1 MKTINK
7 ETEFHIPK
15 LNALFQKPQ
24 LFKLKIKHLEF
35 PSKSKTLSNFNTTN
49 INFQNDKNAKN
60 YEFKKNNFCQKRA
73 NTEFFKSIPDYTRD
87 FQNDKKAK
95 NYEFKKYNF
104 CQKRANTEFFKS
116 IPDYTRTM
124 FPYKELSKKNSDIY
138 KYDDNNFNFNN
149 PTLNSDLK
157 RYTNNSIN
165 FRIFNELNKPY
176 HPYFVDKLQKSL
188 LFKIKKRKEK
198 EKEKRII
205 PLNSIK
211 FLLNDSSKNNLYNIT
226 TRNRYLFNENNNINK
241 TNDLF
246 RKEKLKIFLG
256 LKQIKPLKLVIK
268 SKIKDLELE
277 DYVDINYFDDYK
289 LNTKIRNA
297 LINDINTDYT
307 NYNLYLDFIKKM
319 PQKINHFQDIY
330 IIPHIRN
337 GLSLHESFIDIDILN
352 DKLSNRNYLSKH
364 ISLSMNRI
372 IIIEEMLKL
381 KELAKK
387 EKRSGKEYKFR
398 KKWENPYYNEI
409 KKTKYEKKFANFD
422 LTDYF
427 GKCRQYKF
435 IRVADKKLK
444 DYIFSKY
451 S

>member
-7 ETEFHIPK
+7 ETEAHIPK
-15 LNALFQKPQ
+15 TKILFQQSQ
-24 LFKLKIKHLEF
+24 LYKLKIKHLKLY
-35 PSKSKTLSNFNTTN
+35 SKSKTLYNFNNSN
-49 INFQNDKNAKN
+49 INFKN
-60 YEFKKNNFCQKRA
+60 YLKTKKYELKKNNFCKKRA
-73 NTEFFKSIPDYTRD
+73 NTEFFKSIP
-87 FQNDKKAK
+87 N
-95 NYEFKKYNF
+95 
-104 CQKRANTEFFKS
+104 
-116 IPDYTRTM
+116 YTRTM
-124 FPYKELSKKNSDIY
+124 FPYKDLSKKNSDIY

-157 RYTNNSIN
+157 RYTNNSKT

-188 LFKIKKRKEK
+188 LFKFKKRKEKEK

-205 PLNSIK
+205 PLNSIRL
-211 FLLNDSSKNNLYNIT
+211 LLNDSSKNNLYNIT

>member
-1 MKTINK
+1 
-7 ETEFHIPK
+7 
-15 LNALFQKPQ
+15 
-24 LFKLKIKHLEF
+24 
-35 PSKSKTLSNFNTTN
+35 
-49 INFQNDKNAKN
+49 
-60 YEFKKNNFCQKRA
+60 
-73 NTEFFKSIPDYTRD
+73 
-87 FQNDKKAK
+87 
-95 NYEFKKYNF
+95 
-104 CQKRANTEFFKS
+104 
-116 IPDYTRTM
+116 
-124 FPYKELSKKNSDIY
+124 
-138 KYDDNNFNFNN
+138 
-149 PTLNSDLK
+149 
-157 RYTNNSIN
+157 
-165 FRIFNELNKPY
+165 
-176 HPYFVDKLQKSL
+176 
-188 LFKIKKRKEK
+188 
-198 EKEKRII
+198 
-205 PLNSIK
+205 
-211 FLLNDSSKNNLYNIT
+211 LYNIT

-330 IIPHIRN
+330 TIPHIRN

-409 KKTKYEKKFANFD
+409 KKTKFEKKFDHFE

-427 GKCRQYKF
+427 GKCREYGF

-444 DYIFSKY
+444 DYIFSTY

>member
-7 ETEFHIPK
+7 ETEAHIPK
-15 LNALFQKPQ
+15 TKILFQESQ
-24 LFKLKIKHLEF
+24 LYKLKIKHLKLS
-35 PSKSKTLSNFNTTN
+35 SKSKTLYNFNTSN
-49 INFQNDKNAKN
+49 IIFKN
-60 YEFKKNNFCQKRA
+60 YQKTKKYELKKNNFCKKRA
-73 NTEFFKSIPDYTRD
+73 NTEFFKSIP
-87 FQNDKKAK
+87 N
-95 NYEFKKYNF
+95 
-104 CQKRANTEFFKS
+104 C
-116 IPDYTRTM
+116 TRTM
-124 FPYKELSKKNSDIY
+124 FPYKDLSKKNSDIY

-157 RYTNNSIN
+157 RYTNNSIT

-188 LFKIKKRKEK
+188 LFKFKKRKEKEK

-205 PLNSIK
+205 PLNSIRL
-211 FLLNDSSKNNLYNIT
+211 LLNDSSKNNLYNIT
-226 TRNRYLFNENNNINK
+226 TRNRYLFNENNNNNK

-268 SKIKDLELE
+268 NKIKDLELE

-319 PQKINHFQDIY
+319 PQKINYFQDIY
-330 IIPHIRN
+330 TIPHIRN
-337 GLSLHESFIDIDILN
+337 GLSLHESFIDIDIIN